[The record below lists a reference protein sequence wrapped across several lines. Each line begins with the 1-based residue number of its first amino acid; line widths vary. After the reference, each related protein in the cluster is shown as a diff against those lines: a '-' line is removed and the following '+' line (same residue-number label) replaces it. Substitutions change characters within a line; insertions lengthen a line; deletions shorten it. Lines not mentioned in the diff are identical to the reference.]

1 MPDTFPYLEQ
11 WKRDAQMRQ
20 QGFKPGHS
28 QHFERAKSELKL
40 TPQEEYLYQHHLANL
55 AKGGVR
61 NPDGSVST
69 IFNITAE
76 IEGKTYVLP
85 TVWDNQ
91 IVSPDEAVKRAHAR
105 GLDKWPSYKTED
117 EASKRY
123 DAMHGYMEQDAWH

>member
-1 MPDTFPYLEQ
+1 MTTVATVRGPVDTIDLGQTLMHE
-11 WKRDAQMRQ
+11 
-20 QGFKPGHS
+20 H
-28 QHFERAKSELKL
+28 
-40 TPQEEYLYQHHLANL
+40 
-55 AKGGVR
+55 
-61 NPDGSVST
+61 